1 MEKYLFILASI
12 LFGYFMGCFSLSH
25 LMAKKRGFDIRSKGT
40 NSAGASNAAV
50 TMGWKI
56 GVLVGFCDI
65 MKCFIAVLAV
75 RIIVSHFGLSEILP
89 YLTGVSCVLGHM
101 HPFYLKFRGGKG
113 FASYLGMIMAIDWKF
128 FFMLVAGILLVALI
142 SDYIVMGTMLT
153 MVSFPVFVFF
163 FKSAIIM
170 AILLALLSAL
180 IIFRHKKN
188 LIDIIHGKERRI
200 SAVFKKKKSE

>member
-1 MEKYLFILASI
+1 MEKYLFIAASI
-12 LFGYFMGCFSLSH
+12 IFGYFMGCFSLSY
-25 LMAKKRGFDIRSKGT
+25 LLAKKRGFDIRTKGS
-40 NSAGASNAAV
+40 NNAGASNAAV

-75 RIIVSHFGLSEILP
+75 RLVGNYFPLPEILP
-89 YLTGVSCVLGHM
+89 YLTGISCVLGHM

-128 FFMLVAGILLVALI
+128 FFLLVAGILLVALI

-153 MVSFPVFVFF
+153 MVSFPVYAFF
-163 FKSAIIM
+163 FKHVII
-170 AILLALLSAL
+170 AAVILALLSAL
-180 IIFRHKKN
+180 IIYRHRKN
-188 LIDIIHGKERRI
+188 LVDIIHGNERKI
-200 SAVFKKKKSE
+200 SAVFKKKK

>member
-1 MEKYLFILASI
+1 
-12 LFGYFMGCFSLSH
+12 
-25 LMAKKRGFDIRSKGT
+25 
-40 NSAGASNAAV
+40 
-50 TMGWKI
+50 
-56 GVLVGFCDI
+56 
-65 MKCFIAVLAV
+65 MKCFIAVLVV
-75 RIIVSHFGLSEILP
+75 RIIVSHFGLSEMLP

-153 MVSFPVFVFF
+153 MVSFPIFVFF

-188 LIDIIHGKERRI
+188 LIDIIHGKERKI

>member
-1 MEKYLFILASI
+1 MEKYICIIAAI
-12 LFGYFMGCFSLSH
+12 IWGYFMGCFSLSY
-25 LMAKKRGFDIRSKGT
+25 LLAKKRGFDIRTRGS
-40 NSAGASNAAV
+40 NNAGASNAAV

-75 RIIVSHFGLSEILP
+75 RLIGSHFGLSEILP
-89 YLTGVSCVLGHM
+89 YVTGISCVLGHM

-170 AILLALLSAL
+170 AILLALLSTL
-180 IIFRHKKN
+180 IIYRHRKN
-188 LIDIIHGKERRI
+188 LVDIIHGNERKI
-200 SAVFKKKKSE
+200 SAVFKKKK